1 MQEGLRNKE
10 LQVVK
15 LDKKAYHGEEIDLD
29 RYLTGGKDRPYLE
42 KLDAL
47 SDENKQDMLI
57 AGIDTSEK
65 ERTGSFI
72 LEDNTVVHAHA
83 FQEGLEVLGTG
94 AALKKYDWL
103 QDYYWNL
110 VQPDMDK
117 FTEAAETDR
126 EGGYF
131 IRALPGVKAVYPI
144 QACMFIGQE
153 GMLQSAHNIIIAE
166 EGSELHLITGCTT
179 GRHVNS
185 GMHIG
190 ITEIYVKKNAKL
202 SFTMVHNWGEDVVV
216 RPRTV
221 SVVED
226 GGTYLSNYIS
236 MTPVRTVQMYP
247 TTYLKGDKSTARYHS
262 IIVGFPHSDID
273 VGSRVVLQ
281 GDGSRAEI
289 IARSLTRGGRI
300 VNRGSLIGEQ
310 AGARGHLECQGLM
323 LSPDGVIYAV
333 PELEARTDGVELSH
347 EAAVGKIAQEEIEYL
362 MSRGFTEDEATSMI
376 VRGFLNVKI
385 MGLPA
390 ELEAEVQKAIELTD
404 ESSF

>member
-1 MQEGLRNKE
+1 MQDQLRRKAQQALN
-10 LQVVK
+10 
-15 LDKKAYHGEEIDLD
+15 KKASLGEEIDLD
-29 RYLTGGKDRPYLE
+29 QFSAGGKEHPYLN
-42 KLDAL
+42 KLEELAEEDK
-47 SDENKQDMLI
+47 EDMLI
-57 AGIDTSEK
+57 AGVDTSEK

-72 LEDNTVVHAHA
+72 LEDNTVVHASV
-83 FQEGLEVLGTG
+83 FQEGLEVLGT
-94 AALKKYDWL
+94 ADALEKYDWL

-110 VQPDMDK
+110 VEIDTDK
-117 FTEAAETDR
+117 YTAKAGLEG

-144 QACMFIGQE
+144 QACMFIAQE
-153 GMLQSAHNIIIAE
+153 GLLQSAHNIIIVE
-166 EGSELHLITGCTT
+166 EGADLHLITGCTT
-179 GRHVNS
+179 GRHIGS

-202 SFTMVHNWGEDVVV
+202 SFTMVHNWGEEVVV

-247 TTYLKGDKSTARYHS
+247 TTYLKGKNSVARYHS
-262 IIVGFPHSDID
+262 IIVGYPNSNLD

-281 GDGSRAEI
+281 GEDSKAEI

-300 VNRGSLIGEQ
+300 VNRGHLVGEQ
-310 AGARGHLECQGLM
+310 VGVKGHLECQGLM
-323 LSPDGVIYAV
+323 LSPEGVIYAV
-333 PELEARTDGVELSH
+333 PELEARVDGVDLSH

-362 MSRGFTEDEATSMI
+362 MARGFSEEEATAMI

-385 MGLPA
+385 MGLPE
-390 ELEAEVQKAIELTD
+390 ELEAEVQKAIELSD
-404 ESSF
+404 QSSM